1 VIPLGAMIRDHAG
14 IQSQRGWQVM
24 ASGRFLTIEQDEA
37 GQRID
42 NYLLR
47 RFKHLPRS
55 HVYNLLRRGEIRINR
70 RRTRPLYKLL
80 AGDEVRL
87 PPKLSDTAISV
98 APIPVHLMERLE
110 RSVVYESR
118 DLLVINKPAG
128 IAVHGGSGLSF
139 GVIEMLRKMRPEER
153 FLELVHRLDRETSGC
168 LVVARKRSTLRALHE
183 LWRTGKVKKSYLAL
197 VSGDWQGGKV
207 DFALRKIER
216 SGERVVI
223 VDPKGKPSLSFFNRL
238 SGGGGNTL
246 MRVDIKTGRTHQIR
260 VHAASSGHPIVGDQR
275 YGDGAKGPLASK
287 DAKQGLFLHAEA
299 LEFQLPGE
307 EQPMRFV
314 AQPPAEFQRVIDA
327 LD

>member
-1 VIPLGAMIRDHAG
+1 
-14 IQSQRGWQVM
+14 M
-24 ASGRFLTIEQDEA
+24 ASGRFLTIEADEA

-55 HVYNLLRRGEIRINR
+55 RVYNLLRRGEIRINR
-70 RRTRPLYKLL
+70 RRTRPIYKLV
-80 AGDEVRL
+80 AGDEVRV
-87 PPKLSDTAISV
+87 PPKLDETVATV
-98 APIPVHLMERLE
+98 APVPDHLMERL
-110 RSVVYESR
+110 RRAVVFESR
-118 DLLVINKPAG
+118 ELLVVNKPAG
-128 IAVHGGSGLSF
+128 VAVHGGSGLSF
-139 GVIEMLRKMRPEER
+139 GVIEMLRKMRPDER

-168 LVVARKRSTLRALHE
+168 LVVARKRSTLRSLHE
-183 LWRTGKVKKSYLAL
+183 LWRNGDVKKSYLAL
-197 VSGDWQGGKV
+197 VSGRWQGGKV

-223 VDPKGKPSLSFFNRL
+223 VDPQGKPSLSFFKPL
-238 SGGGGNTL
+238 GSSGDNTL

-275 YGDGAKGPLASK
+275 YGEAQRGEKLNNNT
-287 DAKQGLFLHAEA
+287 QGLCLHAES
-299 LEFQLPGE
+299 LEFRLPGE

-314 AQPPAEFQRVIDA
+314 APPPADFQRIIDA